1 MVARPTSVLLILM
14 RKARTFAF
22 HFLLVL
28 LIQLIV
34 NLDVSCHL
42 FAQQINTDSLQ
53 IILSAQPKN
62 EQLRTFRMLAN
73 AFREA
78 NPKRAIGVA
87 VRALQVARELDARAD
102 IIHFELLLGSLY
114 TQTKADT
121 LARRH
126 LEQGLD
132 HAIAQENDSLIA
144 RGSLELARYYL
155 SVENP
160 RSAIT
165 FLNRAMELTDERK
178 EPGLA
183 ARVHTA
189 MADAYKSL
197 GIYQQATDYY
207 LKALRLTEARHDEL
221 ATAALFNS
229 IGTVYMR
236 TGDYTHALD
245 YFDRALRICEAH
257 HDTGGVVG
265 SLLNKGVI
273 YQKQNKYQE
282 AIDIYF
288 QLLPKTR
295 ELKNVEKEAVV
306 TGNIG
311 STMASQGKLKEGLV
325 YLEQALA
332 LKKAS
337 GNFKRT
343 LHTLNDIANVKL
355 QLNDATGAK
364 AAAEEVIRLAPQYEG
379 WDQLRYGYLNISKS
393 YAQLSDYR
401 HAHHYLEKHNA
412 LNDSLFGIQKAQQIN
427 ALQIQYDT
435 EKKDTA
441 IRSLQQEKQIANA
454 QRNNYIL
461 GAAVLLLLVGGLYVN
476 QRMKT
481 KRNLQ
486 LLEKEREVDRMKSDF
501 FANISHEFRTPLSLI
516 LGPLDTMLAKVQD
529 NHQRFQLELMK
540 KSASRLLRLINQIL
554 DLSRL
559 QFAKPELKA
568 MEVNG
573 VELIRGVTA
582 TFQSMA
588 DARGIALEFETE
600 QDEIT
605 LHCDQEQV
613 ETVCINLISNAFKFT
628 DTGGKVTVR
637 ILRLPADAKHP
648 DGMLAL
654 QVADNGI
661 GIPQEHVRHIFDR
674 FYRAGSASEK
684 QYGGTGIGLALTK
697 ELVELHRGSISVES
711 ELGKGTTVTIQLP
724 LGRAHLREDQ
734 IVSRQMQSDFQTPS
748 VETVLSL
755 QSHPE
760 DPDEAEADRNEKPLI
775 LLMDDNEDVR
785 SYIKSI
791 VEDKYILL
799 EAPNGEEGVRMAR
812 AFIPDLIISDVMMP
826 VMDGY
831 EACKRLKKDEKTSH
845 IPLILLTAKSSVNSR
860 IEGLETEADLYLSKP
875 FVPQELLL
883 CMHNL
888 IHSRRKLRERY
899 NRQVVLKPVDIS
911 INSTD
916 ELFLQRLMK
925 ILEAN
930 YGDETF
936 SVEQLSAEIGMS
948 RSQLHRKLQALTNES
963 TSQFIRTFRLQ
974 RAMELLKK
982 NHASIS
988 EIAFKVGFS
997 SPPYFNRCFLQHYG
1011 CTPSAVIEKSTSA
1024 AN

>member
-1 MVARPTSVLLILM
+1 MVVPPTSVVLIVM
-14 RKARTFAF
+14 RKARTIALNAA
-22 HFLLVL
+22 LLLFV
-28 LIQLIV
+28 QLIV
-34 NLDVSCHL
+34 NLDVNYHL
-42 FAQQINTDSLQ
+42 FAQRINTDSLQ
-53 IILSAQPKN
+53 IILSAQPKS

-73 AFREA
+73 AFRDA

-87 VRALQVARELDARAD
+87 IRALQVAKEVDARPD
-102 IIHFELLLGSLY
+102 IIHFELMLGSLY
-114 TQTKADT
+114 TQSGADT
-121 LARRH
+121 LALRY
-126 LEQGLD
+126 LQEGLD
-132 HAIAQENDSLIA
+132 QAIAQENDSLVA
-144 RGSLELARYYL
+144 KGSLELARYYL

-165 FLNRAMELTDERK
+165 SLDKAMELTDERK

-183 ARVHTA
+183 ARVNTA
-189 MADAYKSL
+189 MADAYRSL

-207 LKALRLTEARHDEL
+207 LKALRLTEALRDVL
-221 ATAALFNS
+221 ATAELYNS

-236 TGDYTHALD
+236 TGDYSHALD
-245 YFDRALRICEAH
+245 YFDRALQIYETHQDA
-257 HDTGGVVG
+257 GGVVA

-288 QLLPKTR
+288 QVLPRTR

-355 QLNDATGAK
+355 QLNDAAGAK
-364 AAAEEVIRLAPQYEG
+364 AAAEEVIRLAPKYEG
-379 WDQLRYGYLNISKS
+379 WDQLRYGYLNLSKS

-401 HAHHYLEKHNA
+401 YAHHYLEKHNA

-435 EKKDTA
+435 EKKDMA

-461 GAAVLLLLVGGLYVN
+461 GAAVLLLIVAGLYVN
-476 QRMKT
+476 QRLKT

-486 LLEKEREVDRMKSDF
+486 LLEKEREVDRLKSDF

-516 LGPLDTMLAKVQD
+516 LGPLDTMLGKVQD
-529 NHQRFQLELMK
+529 THQRFQLELMK

-554 DLSRL
+554 ELSKL
-559 QFAKPELKA
+559 QFSKPELKA
-568 MEVNG
+568 TAVNS
-573 VELIRGVTA
+573 VDLIRGVTA
-582 TFQSMA
+582 TFQSLA
-588 DARGIALEFETE
+588 DARGIALEFESDGE
-600 QDEIT
+600 EIP
-605 LHCDQEQV
+605 LYCDQEQI
-613 ETVCINLISNAFKFT
+613 ETVCINLVSNAFKFT
-628 DTGGKVTVR
+628 DTSGRITVR
-637 ILRLPADAKHP
+637 VLRVPADPKHP
-648 DGMLAL
+648 DGAMEFE
-654 QVADNGI
+654 VSDNGI

-684 QYGGTGIGLALTK
+684 QYEGTGIGLALTK
-697 ELVELHRGSISVES
+697 ELVELHHGTIAVQS
-711 ELGKGTTVTIQLP
+711 ELGKGTTVTVRLP
-724 LGRAHLREDQ
+724 LGRSHLREDQ
-734 IVSRQMQSDFQTPS
+734 IVSKTI
-748 VETVLSL
+748 
-755 QSHPE
+755 QSHAQPPAMA
-760 DPDEAEADRNEKPLI
+760 DMLSVHSAAGDMDVAEVNGTEKSLI

-785 SYIKSI
+785 SYVKSI
-791 VEDKYILL
+791 LDDGYILL
-799 EAPNGEEGVRMAR
+799 EAPNGEEGVRMAK

-845 IPLILLTAKSSVNSR
+845 IPVILLTAKSSVTSR
-860 IEGLETEADLYLSKP
+860 LEGLETEADLYLSKP

-888 IHSRRKLRERY
+888 IQSRKKLRERY

-930 YGDETF
+930 YGDESF

-963 TSQFIRTFRLQ
+963 TSQFVRTFRLQ

-988 EIAFKVGFS
+988 EIAFKVGFA

-1024 AN
+1024 TP